1 MSDPPPVAKRLK
13 TAGDEVTTDAAKK
26 RSETVDCAV
35 TIKFSSKASAS
46 IFKGDEQVGSIRGHI
61 VARNKNFHRKCDEIS
76 ADLQGI
82 GCIMFE
88 PDGSNRCVELLQ
100 SRTKKKGSF
109 LYIHTMSLKD
119 GFKENSDIGTR
130 AIAEF
135 LTALEGK
142 WTVAAY
148 IGDDLEA
155 LTEVERREQQMDEH
169 EAFLI
174 EMRGVIQIPDEEK
187 FQNAVKRRK
196 GVSADVRQFV
206 RNGFQELSEETVG
219 NVGYMYITEEMW
231 KEWKP
236 LPDKLSHEDSLAVT
250 LRADAPLNKEAFK
263 TYAKDEEL
271 IRFLKEN
278 SEELSKPADF
288 VHPFGMPV
296 PRITAETIMAR
307 VMQLVREG
315 ADINRSNALHVCA
328 ANGMTPL
335 FDPLV
340 HQGALVNAKD
350 EQNMTP
356 LMLAAR
362 HAPGNTTK
370 FNPTPP
376 IGGIRALLGL
386 GANKDIT
393 DGVGRTAL
401 GHFYDTVRGYSDM
414 AECFGSSRAK
424 EPLDPTI
431 EGLLLPSGG
440 PTEADKRCRKK

>member
-1 MSDPPPVAKRLK
+1 MSDPPVAKRLK
-13 TAGDEVTTDAAKK
+13 TAGDEVTTDAAATS
-26 RSETVDCAV
+26 SETVDCVA
-35 TIKFSSKASAS
+35 IKFSSKGASAS
-46 IFKGDEQVGSIRGHI
+46 IFKGDEQVGSISGHI

-76 ADLQGI
+76 QDLQGI
-82 GCIMFE
+82 GCTMFE
-88 PDGSNRCVELLQ
+88 PDGSNRCLELTQ

-109 LYIHTMSLKD
+109 LYVHTMTLKD

-148 IGDDLEA
+148 IGDAREA
-155 LTEVERREQQMDEH
+155 LTAVERREQQINEH
-169 EAFLI
+169 EVFMAGI
-174 EMRGVIQIPDEEK
+174 TGVQVVPDEEQ

-196 GVSADVRQFV
+196 GISADVRQFV

-231 KEWKP
+231 KEWKS

-263 TYAKDEEL
+263 TYAKDKEL
-271 IRFLKEN
+271 IRFLMEN
-278 SEELSKPADF
+278 SERLSKPSDF
-288 VHPFGMPV
+288 VSPFGMPV
-296 PRITAETIMAR
+296 PRITAETIMVR

-315 ADINRSNALHVCA
+315 ADINRSNALHACA

-335 FDPLV
+335 FGPLV
-340 HQGALVNAKD
+340 RQGALVNAKD
-350 EQNMTP
+350 EQNLTP

-362 HAPGNTTK
+362 HAPGKTTR

-376 IGGIRALLGL
+376 SDGIRALLDL

-393 DGVGRTAL
+393 DGVGHTAL
-401 GHFYDTVRGYSDM
+401 GHFYDAVRGYSDM
-414 AECFGSSRAK
+414 FECFGSSRAK
-424 EPLDPTI
+424 APPDPTI

-440 PTEADKRCRKK
+440 PTVVDKRCKEK